1 MKVDLCKP
9 EVSLMQIVIR
19 MRSEQVLE
27 HRLAFVG
34 FLIRDQVGV
43 EVPLSNQDQIH
54 DVVLQEEWVLCTEE
68 WLWSC
73 SVEIT
78 SRDIS
83 IVFVLYQMSKESTLL
98 IFLLDGRR
106 LKVLFAFLLNP
117 LLGLLDHHVPLL
129 IFGVGLPNHAL
140 NLIVFDLYFNL
151 DIVNVSVALSPWDLW
166 QI

>member
-54 DVVLQEEWVLCTEE
+54 DVVLQEEGVLCTEE
-68 WLWSC
+68 WL
-73 SVEIT
+73 
-78 SRDIS
+78 
-83 IVFVLYQMSKESTLL
+83 
-98 IFLLDGRR
+98 
-106 LKVLFAFLLNP
+106 
-117 LLGLLDHHVPLL
+117 
-129 IFGVGLPNHAL
+129 
-140 NLIVFDLYFNL
+140 
-151 DIVNVSVALSPWDLW
+151 
-166 QI
+166 